1 MIKKLTVLAIAG
13 AIATTGWTAEK
24 DRASKQETMGV
35 GSGAVIGAAAGGP
48 VGFVLGAALGGWLG
62 DRFHDERD
70 QRLTAEAEFAASSAE
85 ASRLESL
92 LEGSERETA
101 RLESTLRA
109 AQRSHRG
116 ALQEALDLQV
126 YFRTG
131 QSSLEDG
138 AERRLARIA
147 ELIGPMDGVAVLL
160 EGHADGRGDEQY
172 NEELSAQRADAVREA
187 FIRAGVPADRIAV
200 TAEGEREST
209 AAEKDIDALALERR
223 VHVSIVGSDTAERV
237 ARRSTLTE

>member
-1 MIKKLTVLAIAG
+1 MIRKVLVFAFAS
-13 AIATTGWTAEK
+13 AIATTGWTGEEA
-24 DRASKQETMGV
+24 RSSKQEAMGV

-48 VGFVLGAALGGWLG
+48 IGLVLGAAFGGWLG

-70 QRLTAEAEFAASSAE
+70 QRLTAEAEFAASRAE
-85 ASRLESL
+85 ASRLETL
-92 LEGSERETA
+92 LQGSERETA

-138 AERRLARIA
+138 AEQRLARIA
-147 ELIGPMDGVAVLL
+147 ALIGPMDGVAVLL

-172 NEELSAQRADAVREA
+172 NEELSAQRAEAVRQA

-223 VHVSIVGSDTAERV
+223 VHVSIVGSGAAERV
-237 ARRSTLTE
+237 ARQSTMTE